1 MYKCDGLV
9 PPAPP
14 RPAPEP
20 HVWCGPPRHSAHR
33 HSATHSLFEH
43 GSGETS
49 PDTAMLALPCDCDHY
64 PLPAR
69 PDFRTTMKRQTRRKL
84 TAVQRIEMNRFWN
97 ELEDIFDRLDDIKVE
112 HKVDSIEEAENIL
125 NETIECDKEVESAF
139 INGLNHGPACWCEKH
154 GDEDEDDDDVSGY
167 SSHFEDDEDD
177 ESVSSPSSHLDQ
189 DDSLLT
195 SPSGYISFDDLP
207 LPPSFDKTILSLQH
221 FSITEI

>member
-1 MYKCDGLV
+1 
-9 PPAPP
+9 
-14 RPAPEP
+14 
-20 HVWCGPPRHSAHR
+20 
-33 HSATHSLFEH
+33 
-43 GSGETS
+43 
-49 PDTAMLALPCDCDHY
+49 
-64 PLPAR
+64 
-69 PDFRTTMKRQTRRKL
+69 MKRQTKRKL

-154 GDEDEDDDDVSGY
+154 GDEDQDDDDVSGY
-167 SSHFEDDEDD
+167 SSHFEDEEDD
-177 ESVSSPSSHLDQ
+177 ESVSSPSSPLDQ

-207 LPPSFDKTILSLQH
+207 LPPPFDKTILSLQH